1 MQQAG
6 LSGRTVYLVDGA
18 RTPFLKSKNKPG
30 KFAASDMAVA
40 AAREILLRQDF
51 STDALDE
58 LVLGCMM
65 PSEDE
70 ANIGRVV
77 ALRLGCPNS
86 MPAWTVQRNCA
97 SGMQALDSA
106 IKDIACGRHNLVL
119 AGGAETMSRAPLIL
133 RPQMAAWL
141 TDWSKARTVGAK
153 ARQLTKLR
161 LANFAPIIA
170 LLRGLTD
177 PIVGMTMPATA
188 EMVAHKF
195 GITRKMMDEYALRS
209 HKLSAAAQA
218 GGYLDEIVSII
229 DAKGTVYS
237 KDNGVRADTTL
248 SQIEKVRG
256 LLDKRF
262 GLVSAANSSQ
272 VTDGA
277 AMLLLASEDAVQQH
291 ALQPIA
297 KITDVQWSALEPE
310 IMGLGPVL
318 ASGEILKRNNL
329 ATSDIDFWEINEAF
343 AGQVLGCQAAWSDED
358 FCQQYLSSPAMP
370 AIPEECLNIDG
381 GAVAV
386 GHPVGA
392 SGARIVHHLA
402 KILQRKSAARGIASI
417 CIGGGQGGAMLIE
430 KV

>member
-6 LSGRTVYLVDGA
+6 LNGRTVYLVDGA

-51 STDALDE
+51 ATDAIDE

-77 ALRLGCPNS
+77 ALRLGCSES

-106 IKDIACGRHNLVL
+106 IKDIACGRHDLVL
-119 AGGAETMSRAPLIL
+119 AGGTETMSRAPLIL

-141 TDWSKARTVGAK
+141 TDWSKARTFGAK
-153 ARQLTKLR
+153 AKQLTKLR

-188 EMVAHKF
+188 ELVAHKF
-195 GITRKMMDEYALRS
+195 GITRAMMDEYALRS
-209 HKLSAAAQA
+209 HQLTAAAESE
-218 GGYLDEIVSII
+218 GHLDEVI
-229 DAKGTVYS
+229 DLIDSKGKVYS
-237 KDNGVRADTTL
+237 QDDGVRRDTTL
-248 SQIEKVRG
+248 EQISKVRG
-256 LLDKRF
+256 LLDKRY

-277 AMLLLASEDAVQQH
+277 AMILLASEEAVKKH
-291 ALQPIA
+291 NLQPIA
-297 KITDVQWSALEPE
+297 KITDVQWSALDPAV
-310 IMGLGPVL
+310 MGLGPVV
-318 ASGEILKRNNL
+318 ASGEILKRNSL
-329 ATSDIDFWEINEAF
+329 TTSDIDFWEINEAF
-343 AGQVLGCQAAWSDED
+343 AGQVLGCQAAWTDED
-358 FCQQYLSSPAMP
+358 FCQKHLSVPAMP
-370 AIPEECLNIDG
+370 AIPDDRLNIDG
-381 GAVAV
+381 GAVAL

-392 SGARIVHHLA
+392 SGARIVHHLS
-402 KILQRKSAARGIASI
+402 KILQRKSAQRGIASI